1 MWEFISTVKKNVHM
15 GTYQEIVST
24 LAVMTKK
31 SGDKL
36 AVITCKIERR
46 KKKQLS
52 DLVIA
57 QMKTE
62 MLLLKLNFHICRHI
76 FFFISFYFAFITI
89 RVQK

>member
-1 MWEFISTVKKNVHM
+1 M

-46 KKKQLS
+46 KKKHNN
-52 DLVIA
+52 LV
-57 QMKTE
+57 T
-62 MLLLKLNFHICRHI
+62 L
-76 FFFISFYFAFITI
+76 
-89 RVQK
+89 